1 MKNLVQKQKDYFY
14 SGITRPYSF
23 RKQQL
28 EKLQK
33 MLEKNESQI
42 YEALKIDLN
51 KSKHEALTTE
61 LGILYTEIS
70 FCLKHLKDW
79 MKDEQVDAPLTHQGT
94 KNYIMYEPYGTT
106 LIIAPWN
113 YPVQLALAPV
123 IGAIA
128 AGNTMVLK
136 PSELTPHT
144 SKVIKQMVEET
155 FDKDYF
161 TVVEGDKEVS
171 EQLLEQRFDYIF
183 FTGSTAVG
191 KIVMEKASKHLI
203 PITLELGGKSPAI
216 IDKNC
221 HIKHTAKRIVWG
233 KLTNA
238 GQTCVAPD
246 YVYIHESVKNKMVKA
261 MIKQIRSLYSK
272 KPLENDQYVKI
283 VNEGHFNRL
292 VRLLEN
298 GSILH
303 GGKYDRKTLKIEP
316 TIIDGLTWDD
326 PIMQEEIFGPIMPIF
341 TFNKL
346 SEVVSVV
353 RENEKPLALY
363 YFGKSE
369 KREQEILQTLS
380 FGGACVNDTLYHLAN
395 PNLPFGGV
403 GYSGKGAYHGK
414 YSFETFSH
422 RKSVM
427 KQTTLFDFPVRYPGS
442 KMSHAIAKRLLK

>member
-1 MKNLVQKQKDYFY
+1 MKNLLEKQKQFFY
-14 SGITRPYSF
+14 KGKTMTYEF
-23 RKQQL
+23 RKKQL
-28 EKLQK
+28 ELLNDMFKTYEND
-33 MLEKNESQI
+33 M
-42 YEALKIDLN
+42 YEALKKDLN
-51 KSKHEALTTE
+51 KSEHEALTTE
-61 LGILYTEIS
+61 LGILFKEVS
-70 FCLKHLKDW
+70 FAIKHLKEW
-79 MKDEQVDAPLTHQGT
+79 MEDEPVDAPLTHKGT
-94 KNYIMYEPYGTT
+94 KNYLIYEPYGNV
-106 LIIAPWN
+106 LVIAPWN
-113 YPVQLALAPV
+113 YPIQLAFAPV

-128 AGNTMVLK
+128 AGNTVVLK
-136 PSELTPHT
+136 PSELAPHT
-144 SKVIKQMVEET
+144 SAIMRRMVETT
-155 FDKDYF
+155 FAPEYF
-161 TVVEGDKEVS
+161 AVVEGDKEVS

-191 KIVMEKASKHLI
+191 RIIMRKASEHLI

-221 HIKHTAKRIVWG
+221 HIKHTAKRIIWG